1 MSRPLPAAL
10 SWTVLIVLA
19 VAFAAMVVVL
29 ETPRWLTALYGVM
42 SVIAFFAYGFD
53 KSAALQG
60 GRRVSEQ
67 TLLTLGL
74 LGGWPG
80 ALAAQQIF
88 RHKTRK
94 RSFRRR
100 FWARVLG
107 NVVLLAALVVV
118 TSLAG
123 WDIQYGWEFIVNM
136 F

>member
-10 SWTVLIVLA
+10 SWTVLIVFA

-100 FWARVLG
+100 FWARVVG

-118 TSLAG
+118 TTLAG
-123 WDIQYGWEFIVNM
+123 WDIQNGWEFIVNM